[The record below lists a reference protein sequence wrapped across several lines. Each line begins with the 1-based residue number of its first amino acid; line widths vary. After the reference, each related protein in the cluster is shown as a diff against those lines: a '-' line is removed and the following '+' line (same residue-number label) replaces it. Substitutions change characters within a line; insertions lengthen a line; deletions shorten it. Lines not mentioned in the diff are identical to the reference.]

1 VDAEQVATFS
11 ALLLIGGSLGGL
23 VALAVPAARARVA
36 ESALVLAAVV
46 AIGAMAGSLYFSE
59 SAGYVPCELCWF
71 QRIAMYPLGLML
83 TIAAFS
89 RDRRVWNY
97 VLPQASIGLL
107 VSLYHIQLQAF
118 PDQSSFCDAY
128 NPCSAKWVQALGF
141 ITIPMMAGASFAL
154 IIGLG
159 IVAVTDGR
167 HRSGAQEPAPIP
179 RRAAPTTQ
187 ENP

>member
-1 VDAEQVATFS
+1 MDAEQVATFS
-11 ALLLIGGSLGGL
+11 ALLLIGGSVGGL
-23 VALAVPAARARVA
+23 VVIAVPAARARVR

-97 VLPQASIGLL
+97 VVPQASIGLL

-128 NPCSAKWVQALGF
+128 NPCSAKWVEALGF

-159 IVAVTDGR
+159 IVAVTDDR
-167 HRSGAQEPAPIP
+167 DREPAPTP
-179 RRAAPTTQ
+179 RRAVPTAAPTTQ
-187 ENP
+187 EYP